1 MFNAIK
7 IVFFVFVAL
16 ALSGCKE
23 EEAQALLANPAVVQV
38 GVFEGCKVTYINRG
52 YESTSFYIAKCNG
65 DTTTVTQN
73 GTRAQGKS
81 RVPTR
86 NTTIVEDTAAL
97 QEEIQAHQKQVEQLQ
112 SELKL
117 KKDALAKLSD
127 EEKAALG
134 LVEDKSKKD

>member
-1 MFNAIK
+1 MVKTIK
-7 IVFFVFVAL
+7 ISFLVGVAL
-16 ALSGCKE
+16 ALGGCKE

-38 GVFEGCKVTYINRG
+38 GEFEGCKVTYINRG

-73 GTRAQGKS
+73 GTRSQGKTQ
-81 RVPTR
+81 VATR
-86 NTTIVEDTAAL
+86 KTTIIEDTAAL

-127 EEKAALG
+127 QEKAALG
-134 LVEDKSKKD
+134 LVADKSKND